1 MTKVNKMRIIK
12 GEFEGELLYQGKVI
26 SFSAI
31 RSEFGLSV
39 SFDTS
44 ENQYVNLPSDY
55 ELFNALEEIVYG
67 EDSN

>member
-1 MTKVNKMRIIK
+1 MNRMRIFK

-26 SFSAI
+26 PFSAI

-67 EDSN
+67 QDSD

>member
-1 MTKVNKMRIIK
+1 MSNTCKMRIMK
-12 GEFEGELLYQGKVI
+12 GEFEGEMLYQGKVI
-26 SFSAI
+26 PFAAI

-44 ENQYVNLPSDY
+44 EHQFANLPSDY
-55 ELFNALEEIVYG
+55 DLFKALEEIVYG

>member
-1 MTKVNKMRIIK
+1 MNNICKMRIFK

-26 SFSAI
+26 PFAAI
-31 RSEFGLSV
+31 RNELGLSV

-55 ELFNALEEIVYG
+55 ELFKALEELIYG
-67 EDSN
+67 QSSD

>member
-1 MTKVNKMRIIK
+1 MSKISKMRIIK

-26 SFSAI
+26 PFAAI

-44 ENQYVNLPSDY
+44 ENPYVNLPPDH
-55 ELFNALEEIVYG
+55 ELFKALEEIVYG